1 MSLFKQNLFP
11 GERFPEATPQIRDFV
26 LYLAGSLVVALV
38 AVIRLPVL
46 TSHFTPA
53 DFGIYSLVSI
63 TYTYLSMV
71 LYNWLSSCIYRFYNE
86 YREIGKQAELFSNI
100 MFLFLAASL
109 VLLLVSVSWFLLAGS
124 REVRHLV
131 IPAFCFLFTNQ
142 VFSMFLVMYK
152 LQGKALNYNL
162 LQIIQSVF
170 SFLLILVLIFRLDQ
184 HIEAIFTGQV
194 LVTGMLLA
202 VMILNNRKTV
212 RRISSIWISQAMI
225 WKLIHYGSVGFISA
239 AGIFILISSD
249 RYIIALFEDIS
260 RVGIYNQIYQ
270 VGQVSVYFLVTVFFN
285 AITPDFNK
293 LLTGFE
299 KNGEKSL
306 MNYLKGFIILLMPVT
321 FYVSL
326 FDRQVAEFLLG
337 TEFRQGYTMIP
348 WIVTGSFI
356 YGLTLFNETKMKFE
370 QKFKPVVRGV
380 ATACILNV
388 GLNFLLIPR
397 LGYTAAAVTTFVAYL
412 FLFLFYYVKDDL
424 KFLKDSPL
432 VRIILVSA
440 SILAIQGLADLLI
453 RRIMGFNLNKWLTLA
468 EAIVF
473 LGIYAGMIM
482 RLKLFRISR

>member
-1 MSLFKQNLFP
+1 M
-11 GERFPEATPQIRDFV
+11 TPQIRDFV
-26 LYLAGSLVVALV
+26 LYLTGSLVVALV
-38 AVIRLPVL
+38 AVIRLPVF
-46 TSHFTPA
+46 TNHFTPA
-53 DFGIYSLVSI
+53 DFGIFSLVFI

-86 YREIGKQAELFSNI
+86 YRENGKQAELYSNI

-109 VLLLVSVSWFLLAGS
+109 ALLLVSVTWFLLAGS

-162 LQIIQSVF
+162 YQVVQSVF
-170 SFLLILVLIFRLDQ
+170 SFLLILVLIFSLDQ

-194 LVTGMLLA
+194 LVTGMLLI
-202 VMILNNRKTV
+202 VMILNSRKTV
-212 RRISSIWISQAMI
+212 RRISSVWISWTMI
-225 WKLIHYGSVGFISA
+225 MKLIHYGSVGFISA

-260 RVGIYNQIYQ
+260 QVGIYNQIYQ

-285 AITPDFNK
+285 AITPGFNK
-293 LLTGFE
+293 LLTGFVKERE
-299 KNGEKSL
+299 KPLVEYIKIFL
-306 MNYLKGFIILLMPVT
+306 ILLMPVT

-337 TEFRQGYTMIP
+337 PEFRQGYTLIP
-348 WIVTGSFI
+348 WIVSGSFL

-370 QKFKPVVRGV
+370 QKFKPVVRGIV
-380 ATACILNV
+380 AASILNV
-388 GLNFLLIPR
+388 CLNFLLIPR

-412 FLFLFYYVKDDL
+412 FLFLYYYVMDDFQ
-424 KFLKDSPL
+424 FLKDSPL

-440 SILAIQGLADLLI
+440 SVLAVQGLADLLI
-453 RRIMGFNLNKWLTLA
+453 RRIMGFDLNKWLTLA

-473 LGIYAGMIM
+473 LGIYAGIMI
-482 RLKLFRISR
+482 RLKLFRLSR